1 MKLEKIART
10 VHGDGSSEIRYRYG
24 SHEIES
30 RKKAIP
36 HANGN
41 SGVWFHTT
49 FFLIRPD
56 GTEKEYWSLADAKK
70 SAEASQ

>member
-10 VHGDGSSEIRYRYG
+10 VHSDGSTEIRYRYG
-24 SHEIES
+24 DYEIES

-36 HANGN
+36 HANGI
-41 SGVWFHTT
+41 GVWFRTT

-70 SAEASQ
+70 AAEEKQ

>member
-1 MKLEKIART
+1 MKLEKVART
-10 VHGDGSSEIRYRYG
+10 AHDDGSAEIRYRYG
-24 SHEIES
+24 DYEIES

-36 HANGN
+36 HANGI
-41 SGVWFHTT
+41 GVWFHTT

-70 SAEASQ
+70 AAEAGQ